1 MNEDGIHFSKY
12 NLELCVSTSPEVIVL
27 TSVQSLFLS
36 IPENADMMK
45 AGCELTEGKESLSY
59 LVI

>member
-12 NLELCVSTSPEVIVL
+12 NLELCVSTSPEVIL